1 MVVPPIVLL
10 AAKMAAD
17 KAMSNMAKDDADQ
30 ENYMESRSAE
40 RRNKAPDL
48 SSVGEDS
55 GLSQALLSKAVSSK
69 VESLLN
75 KPKEVPAPQD
85 KGMAPLTPPPGQDQ
99 GFMPRT
105 PPGTDRG
112 FDKAKPLPPAEQFKI
127 DFNKQNPQHLLGQ
140 EPGYL
145 MGGISTTPHRAWLS
159 EDGKPEAIVPLDRQS
174 IEGFMRVFGD
184 TPRGYDKLNTTS
196 NWGSALLGD
205 AEDNRKAP
213 SWERFSNTDSQPSDY
228 SSANDIWG
236 ENTPYPKNPRSNR
249 GEAVDTKRHGF
260 WEKAAGLIGD
270 SPLKAELGASEN
282 PFINAL
288 VLGAHLYTH
297 SKLKDAND
305 EVAQRQAEKK
315 KQLKG
320 WEEEDKQYQRDVRS
334 VARQRIA
341 GRRARARAEA
351 AQQRYDQRATERQQR
366 FQSTHVQTPDGKW
379 APVPRPGSGKDPI
392 VVKIRNFRKQLSGN
406 NRIFRNKKSSLMRV
420 MTTER
425 NLRLTNG
432 DKASAA
438 MLPAQFDEAEASN
451 DRRWQDLQ
459 VEEIANNFRS
469 KLYESDDLDTNEG
482 SAEQY
487 LQGILSEN
495 IPENMKLRIKSAI
508 KRVWDEHSSNFG
520 GR

>member
-1 MVVPPIVLL
+1 MVAPLL
-10 AAKMAAD
+10 IFAAKKAVDQAMSQANADNAAAD
-17 KAMSNMAKDDADQ
+17 
-30 ENYMESRSAE
+30 NYMESRAAE
-40 RRNKAPDL
+40 RRNRAPDL
-48 SSVGEDS
+48 ASVGDDTT
-55 GLSQALLSKAVSSK
+55 LAQALAQKAIASKL
-69 VESLLN
+69 E
-75 KPKEVPAPQD
+75 KPTQEK
-85 KGMAPLTPPPGQDQ
+85 TPPPK
-99 GFMPRT
+99 PEPST
-105 PPGTDRG
+105 PP
-112 FDKAKPLPPAEQFKI
+112 APPLPSAPKQGEPSIWTDPNASKQLPT
-127 DFNKQNPQHLLGQ
+127 DFRNPPRLGQ

-213 SWERFSNTDSQPSDY
+213 SWEKFSNTDSQPSDY

-297 SKLKDAND
+297 SKLKGAND

-351 AQQRYDQRATERQQR
+351 AQQRYDQRATEREQR
-366 FQSTHVQTPDGKW
+366 FKSTHVQTPDGKW

-487 LQGILSEN
+487 LQGILSDN

>member
-99 GFMPRT
+99 GFMPST
-105 PPGTDRG
+105 PPGTDTG
-112 FDKAKPLPPAEQFKI
+112 FDKAKPLPPAEQFKS
-127 DFNKQNPQHLLGQ
+127 DFAKQNP
-140 EPGYL
+140 EPL
-145 MGGISTTPHRAWLS
+145 WMQKLPHFADGGIVTKPTVAMIG
-159 EDGKPEAIVPLDRQS
+159 ENEPEAVIPVS
-174 IEGFMRVFGD
+174 
-184 TPRGYDKLNTTS
+184 KLS
-196 NWGSALLGD
+196 LLQRALND
-205 AEDNRKAP
+205 
-213 SWERFSNTDSQPSDY
+213 
-228 SSANDIWG
+228 SSAFGEQAGRNAARHESSDIFG
-236 ENTPYPKNPRSNR
+236 ENTPMPVNPAEVGKR
-249 GEAVDTKRHGF
+249 VPTDTKRHGF

-270 SPLKAELGASEN
+270 SPLKGELGASEN

-366 FQSTHVQTPDGKW
+366 FESTHVQTPDGKW
-379 APVPRPGSGKDPI
+379 APVPRPGSGKDPN
-392 VVKIRNFRKQLSGN
+392 VVKIRNFRKQSSGN
-406 NRIFRNKKSSLMRV
+406 NRIIRNKRSSLIRALTM
-420 MTTER
+420 ER
-425 NLRLTNG
+425 NLKIAGG
-432 DKASAA
+432 DQAYAA
-438 MLPAQFDEAEASN
+438 TLGTQFDEASASN

-469 KLYESDDLDTNEG
+469 KLYETDDLAINQQAAKDY
-482 SAEQY
+482 Y
-487 LQGILSEN
+487 LSILSQDM
-495 IPENMKLRIKSAI
+495 PENMKARIKKAI
-508 KRVWDEHSSNFG
+508 ERVSDEHSSNFG
-520 GR
+520 GN